1 MPDNSNLK
9 SIIEAILFSS
19 DKAVTVEQ
27 IKTVFEDISTQQ
39 IKDTVNELKQEYEQN
54 QRGIRIVE
62 VAGGFQMVT
71 PKEFHNFLVK
81 FFKDKRKER
90 LSSAA
95 LQTLSIIAY
104 KQPITKL
111 QIESLR
117 KVKVDGIINNLIEL
131 GLIRTVGRR
140 KSPGRPYLYGTTK
153 EFLEFFGL
161 KSLDDLPPVGEIKPS
176 FSFGNYE
183 NKKEELRKENNGS
196 SNITQ
201 KD

>member
-1 MPDNSNLK
+1 MPDNNLK

-19 DKAVTVEQ
+19 DKAVTIEQ
-27 IKTVFEDISTQQ
+27 IKSVFEDISTQQ

-62 VAGGFQMVT
+62 VAGGFQMIT
-71 PKEFHNFLVK
+71 PAEFHSVLRK
-81 FFKDKRKER
+81 FFKDKKKER

-95 LQTLSIIAY
+95 LETLAIIAY

-117 KVKVDGIINNLIEL
+117 KVNVDGVINNLKEL

-161 KSLDDLPPVGEIKPS
+161 KSLDDLPSVGEIKPT

-183 NKKEELRKENNGS
+183 NKKEELRKENNGT

>member
-1 MPDNSNLK
+1 MPDNNLK

-19 DKAVTVEQ
+19 DKAVTIEQ
-27 IKTVFEDISTQQ
+27 IKSVFEDISTQQ

-62 VAGGFQMVT
+62 VAGGFQMIT
-71 PKEFHNFLVK
+71 PAEFHYVLRK
-81 FFKDKRKER
+81 FFKDKKKER

-95 LQTLSIIAY
+95 LETLAIIAY

-117 KVKVDGIINNLIEL
+117 KVNVDGVIDNLKEL

-161 KSLDDLPPVGEIKPS
+161 KSLDDLPSVGEIKPT

-183 NKKEELRKENNGS
+183 NKKEELRKENNGT

>member
-1 MPDNSNLK
+1 MSDNNLK

-19 DKAVTVEQ
+19 DRAVTIEQ
-27 IKTVFEDISTQQ
+27 IKSVFEDVSAQQ
-39 IKDTVNELKQEYEQN
+39 IRQVLNELTQEYEQN

-71 PKEFHNFLVK
+71 PPEFYSVLRK
-81 FFKDKRKER
+81 FFKDKKKEK

-95 LQTLSIIAY
+95 LETLAIIVY

-117 KVKVDGIINNLIEL
+117 KVNVDGVIKNLKEL

-140 KSPGRPYLYGTTK
+140 KAPGRPYLYGTTR

-161 KSLDDLPPVGEIKPS
+161 KSLEELPSIENIKPT
-176 FSFGNYE
+176 FSFGDNE
-183 NKKEELRKENNGS
+183 NRKESNG
-196 SNITQ
+196 T
-201 KD
+201 

>member
-1 MPDNSNLK
+1 MPDNNLK

-19 DKAVTVEQ
+19 DKAVTIEQ
-27 IKTVFEDISTQQ
+27 IKSVFEDISTQQ

-62 VAGGFQMVT
+62 VAGGFQMIT
-71 PKEFHNFLVK
+71 PAEFHSVLRK
-81 FFKDKRKER
+81 FFKDKKKER

-95 LQTLSIIAY
+95 LETLAIIAY

-117 KVKVDGIINNLIEL
+117 KVNVDGVIDNLKEL

-161 KSLDDLPPVGEIKPS
+161 KSLDDLPSVGEIKPT

-183 NKKEELRKENNGS
+183 NKKEELRKENNGT